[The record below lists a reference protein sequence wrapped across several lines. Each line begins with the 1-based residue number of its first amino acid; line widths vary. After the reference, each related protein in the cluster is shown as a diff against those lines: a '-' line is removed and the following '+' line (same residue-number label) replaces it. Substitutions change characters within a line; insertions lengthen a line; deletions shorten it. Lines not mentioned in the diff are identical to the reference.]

1 MRVSS
6 WRKKLFET
14 SVTCPFLGQ
23 SPRKSTFPIAAMAQ
37 PLTCCFKFQGPC
49 SSSWDV
55 LGFSHEGML
64 LLPGG
69 AWHYLPAS
77 DDSPSG
83 LGELRITGL
92 LPSITVP
99 EGGTAQLHC
108 TVTGNNV
115 NIRWS
120 RWAKMRWNFPF
131 FLFPNIIIYPP
142 NTNAGCLPGVAE
154 TTVISS
160 NYYHLPFLKTTWM
173 LPKNPGQDP
182 CGGHQVHIPTK

>member
-1 MRVSS
+1 M
-6 WRKKLFET
+6 L
-14 SVTCPFLGQ
+14 
-23 SPRKSTFPIAAMAQ
+23 
-37 PLTCCFKFQGPC
+37 FQGPGAY

-55 LGFSHEGML
+55 SDFSREEML

-69 AWHYLPAS
+69 AWHCLPAS
-77 DDSPSG
+77 DYFPSG

-120 RWAKMRWNFPF
+120 R
-131 FLFPNIIIYPP
+131 
-142 NTNAGCLPGVAE
+142 
-154 TTVISS
+154 
-160 NYYHLPFLKTTWM
+160 
-173 LPKNPGQDP
+173 
-182 CGGHQVHIPTK
+182 